1 MSAREQILEAVTRAN
16 ANRNRTALP
25 AFSYTAIQYTDLV
38 AQFTEVLERIG
49 AAVTVVDS
57 LLVVKQ
63 WLQALPIGKTS
74 VYIQP
79 NLMYSFDTAYLYQVD
94 VAAMHG
100 TIAVAE
106 NGAIWLPESN
116 MGNRMLPFSTQQ
128 LVLIIAQQDIVHNM
142 QEAYQ
147 YIDTSAQGY
156 GVFIAGPSKTA
167 DIEQSLVIGAHGPI
181 AMQVFIIKQV
191 L

>member
-1 MSAREQILEAVTRAN
+1 MNAREQILNAITKAN
-16 ANRNRTALP
+16 MDRNRIVLP
-25 AFSYTAIQYTDLV
+25 AFSYTAIQYKDVL
-38 AQFTEVLERIG
+38 AQLTAVLEGVG

-57 LLVVKQ
+57 LQGVKN
-63 WLQALPIGKTS
+63 WLQHIAAHKTS

-79 NLMYSFDTAYLYQVD
+79 GLKYSFDNAYLYQVD
-94 VAAMHG
+94 IAAMHG
-100 TIAVAE
+100 TMAVAE

-128 LVLIIAQQDIVHNM
+128 LVLIIAQKDIVHNM

-147 YIDTSAQGY
+147 LINTSAEGY

-181 AMQVFIIKQV
+181 AMQVFIIK
-191 L
+191 